1 MNMKCQYCGN
11 PIPGKVEVCPSCGA
25 PVRKFDNVVESR
37 WTAEGIE
44 YSDKKFYVFLMKNLV
59 FGKGYFYIG
68 RSNLGAL
75 TVLIDILALLFAVIC
90 TIYAAGKWTDYLRHG
105 NYTWFELLTDN
116 GGGFSFR
123 LGIIVFFIVYLAQRI
138 AAFFVKTDGEGKRLR

>member
-1 MNMKCQYCGN
+1 MNVKCQYCGN

-25 PVRKFDNVVESR
+25 PVRKFDNVVESEP
-37 WTAEGIE
+37 TEGKIE
-44 YSDKKFYVFLMKNLV
+44 YSDKKLSVFLMKNLV

-75 TVLIDILALLFAVIC
+75 TVLIDIMALLFAVIC

-105 NYTWFELLTDN
+105 SYTWFELLTDN

-138 AAFFVKTDGEGKRLR
+138 VRFSSKRTAKAKD